1 MAISVQLN
9 RQLHDIFLN
18 RGAIEF
24 PDYIKPHLVLENNNV
39 FTLFLRV
46 DISGPEIDVP
56 LMCKYRVEEGLLSNY
71 NYPNSVKEVAVT
83 LFENSYAQTRRTANA
98 IFKTFLMNDTRDRLM
113 KITTNTGEVY
123 YGGNGYI
130 LDKDYNIL
138 ILYTLHG
145 VMEERTLHY
154 KTGRI
159 YVNPKVFVS
168 NGIVEK
174 GIIKTVI
181 PAFVQEGIRIDGAN
195 IEGVTYQEINTRMP
209 IRNEYGRIIGYT
221 SPIPEIVIP
230 EIVIADVTNRF
241 IVKPKKPTPSTF
253 SNEAMNDYL
262 LEHLDE
268 VVQMTYIL

>member
-1 MAISVQLN
+1 MAISAQLN

-18 RGAIEF
+18 RGNIQL
-24 PDYIKPHLVLENNNV
+24 PDYINPNLAFENNNV
-39 FTLFLRV
+39 FNLFLRV

-56 LMCKYRVEEGLLSNY
+56 LMCKYKVEEGLLSNY
-71 NYPNSVKEVAVT
+71 NYPNSLKEMAVA
-83 LFENSYAQTRRTANA
+83 LFENSYPQQRRTANA
-98 IFKTFLMNDTRDRLM
+98 IFKTFQMNDRRDRPM
-113 KITTNTGEVY
+113 KITTNTGGVY

-130 LDKDYNIL
+130 LDKDYNLL

-145 VMEERTLHY
+145 VMERDRLLHY

-181 PAFVQEGIRIDGAN
+181 PAFVQEGIRIDTSTIGA
-195 IEGVTYQEINTRMP
+195 TAQEINVF
-209 IRNEYGRIIGYT
+209 IRNSNGFVVQST
-221 SPIPEIVIP
+221 SPLPEI
-230 EIVIADVTNRF
+230 IVADVTDRF
-241 IVKPKKPTPSTF
+241 IVRPKKPTPSTF
-253 SNEAMNDYL
+253 NNDAMNDYL

-268 VVQMTYIL
+268 VVQMTYIV

>member
-18 RGAIEF
+18 RGAIQS
-24 PDYIKPHLVLENNNV
+24 PDYIKPNLAFENHNV
-39 FTLFLRV
+39 FNLFLRV

-56 LMCKYRVEEGLLSNY
+56 LMCKYKVEEGLLSNY
-71 NYPNSVKEVAVT
+71 NQPNSLKEVAVA
-83 LFENSYAQTRRTANA
+83 LFENSYPQSRRTANA
-98 IFKTFLMNDTRDRLM
+98 IFKTFQMNDNRDRLM

-130 LDKDYNIL
+130 LDKDYNLL

-145 VMEERTLHY
+145 VMEDRILYY

-168 NGIVEK
+168 NGLIEK
-174 GIIKTVI
+174 SIIKTVI
-181 PAFVQEGIRIDGAN
+181 PAFVQEGIMVDTIN
-195 IEGVTYQEINTRMP
+195 IA
-209 IRNEYGRIIGYT
+209 IRNQNGFVQVIK
-221 SPIPEIVIP
+221 PLPEIV
-230 EIVIADVTNRF
+230 VADVTDRF

-268 VVQMTYIL
+268 VVQMTYIV

>member
-1 MAISVQLN
+1 MAISAQLN
-9 RQLHDIFLN
+9 GPLHDIFLN
-18 RGAIEF
+18 RGAIQF
-24 PDYIKPHLVLENNNV
+24 PDYIKPHLAFENNNV
-39 FTLFLRV
+39 FNLFLRI

-71 NYPNSVKEVAVT
+71 NSPNSLKEVAVA
-83 LFENSYAQTRRTANA
+83 LFDNSYPQSRRTANA
-98 IFKTFLMNDTRDRLM
+98 IFKTFQMNDNRDRLM

-145 VMEERTLHY
+145 VMEDRILHY

-168 NGIVEK
+168 NGLIEK

-181 PAFVQEGIRIDGAN
+181 PSFVQEGIGIDTNN
-195 IEGVTYQEINTRMP
+195 IGVTAQEVVMP
-209 IRNEYGRIIGYT
+209 IYRPDGRVQGYT
-221 SPIPEIVIP
+221 RPLPEI
-230 EIVIADVTNRF
+230 IVADVTDRF
-241 IVKPKKPTPSTF
+241 IIRPKKPTPSTF

-262 LEHLDE
+262 LEHLNE
-268 VVQMTYIL
+268 VIQMTYIA

>member
-18 RGAIEF
+18 RGSISF
-24 PDYIKPHLVLENNNV
+24 PDYIKPHLAFENNNV
-39 FTLFLRV
+39 FNLFLRV

-56 LMCKYRVEEGLLSNY
+56 LMCKYRVEEGLLDNFNHSN
-71 NYPNSVKEVAVT
+71 SLKEVAVT
-83 LFENSYAQTRRTANA
+83 LFENSHPQSRRTANA
-98 IFKTFLMNDTRDRLM
+98 IFKAFQMNDNRDRLI

-145 VMEERTLHY
+145 VMEDRILHY

-181 PAFVQEGIRIDGAN
+181 PAFVQEGIMIYTGD
-195 IEGVTYQEINTRMP
+195 IGVTSQEITMP
-209 IRNEYGRIIGYT
+209 IRNEYGSFVDYT
-221 SPIPEIVIP
+221 SPIPEIV
-230 EIVIADVTNRF
+230 VADVTDRF
-241 IVKPKKPTPSTF
+241 IVKPKKPIPSTF

-268 VVQMTYIL
+268 VVQMTYIV

>member
-1 MAISVQLN
+1 
-9 RQLHDIFLN
+9 
-18 RGAIEF
+18 
-24 PDYIKPHLVLENNNV
+24 
-39 FTLFLRV
+39 
-46 DISGPEIDVP
+46 
-56 LMCKYRVEEGLLSNY
+56 
-71 NYPNSVKEVAVT
+71 
-83 LFENSYAQTRRTANA
+83 
-98 IFKTFLMNDTRDRLM
+98 M

-130 LDKDYNIL
+130 LDKDYNLL

-145 VMEERTLHY
+145 VMEDRILHY

-168 NGIVEK
+168 KGIVEK

-181 PAFVQEGIRIDGAN
+181 PAFVQEGIMVDTNN
-195 IEGVTYQEINTRMP
+195 IGVTAQDINIA
-209 IRNEYGRIIGYT
+209 IRNQNGFIQVIK
-221 SPIPEIVIP
+221 PLPEIV
-230 EIVIADVTNRF
+230 VADVTDRF

-268 VVQMTYIL
+268 VVQMTYIV

>member
-18 RGAIEF
+18 RGDIQIPE
-24 PDYIKPHLVLENNNV
+24 YIKPNLAFENNNV
-39 FTLFLRV
+39 FNLFLRV

-56 LMCKYRVEEGLLSNY
+56 LMCKYKVEQGLFSNY
-71 NYPNSVKEVAVT
+71 DYPNSLKEVAVA
-83 LFENSYAQTRRTANA
+83 LFENNYPQSRRTANA
-98 IFKTFLMNDTRDRLM
+98 IFKTFQMNNTRDRLM
-113 KITTNTGEVY
+113 KITTNSGEVY

-130 LDKDYNIL
+130 LDKDYNLL

-145 VMEERTLHY
+145 VMEDRVLHY

-181 PAFVQEGIRIDGAN
+181 PAFVQEGIRIARAN
-195 IEGVTYQEINTRMP
+195 IERVTYQEINMP
-209 IRNEYGRIIGYT
+209 IRNEYGSVIGYT
-221 SPIPEIVIP
+221 SPIP

-262 LEHLDE
+262 LEHLDK
-268 VVQMTYIL
+268 VVQMTYI

>member
-9 RQLHDIFLN
+9 RQLHDVFLN
-18 RGAIEF
+18 RGAIQF
-24 PDYIKPHLVLENNNV
+24 PDYIRTSLAFENNNV
-39 FTLFLRV
+39 FNLFLRV

-56 LMCKYRVEEGLLSNY
+56 LMCKYKVEEGLLSNY
-71 NYPNSVKEVAVT
+71 NQPNSLKEMAVA
-83 LFENSYAQTRRTANA
+83 LFENSYPQSRRTANA
-98 IFKTFLMNDTRDRLM
+98 IFKTFQMNDNRNRLM

-130 LDKDYNIL
+130 LDKDYNLL

-145 VMEERTLHY
+145 VMEDRILHY

-168 NGIVEK
+168 KGIVEK

-181 PAFVQEGIRIDGAN
+181 PAFVQEGIMVDTNN
-195 IEGVTYQEINTRMP
+195 IGVTAQDINIA
-209 IRNEYGRIIGYT
+209 IRNQNGFGQVIK
-221 SPIPEIVIP
+221 PLPEIV
-230 EIVIADVTNRF
+230 VADVTDRF

-268 VVQMTYIL
+268 VVQMTYIV

>member
-9 RQLHDIFLN
+9 RQLHGIFLN
-18 RGAIEF
+18 RGAVEF
-24 PDYIKPHLVLENNNV
+24 PDYIKPHLVLEHNNV
-39 FTLFLRV
+39 FNLFLRV

-71 NYPNSVKEVAVT
+71 DYPNSLKEVAVA
-83 LFENSYAQTRRTANA
+83 LFENSYPQSRRTANA
-98 IFKTFLMNDTRDRLM
+98 IFKTFQMNNTRDRLM
-113 KITTNTGEVY
+113 KITTNSGEVY

-145 VMEERTLHY
+145 VMEDRILHY

-195 IEGVTYQEINTRMP
+195 IEEVTYQEINVP
-209 IRNEYGRIIGYT
+209 IRNEYGSAISYT
-221 SPIPEIVIP
+221 SPIPEIV
-230 EIVIADVTNRF
+230 VADVTDRF

-262 LEHLDE
+262 LEHLDK
-268 VVQMTYIL
+268 VVQMTYI

>member
-1 MAISVQLN
+1 MTINVQLN
-9 RQLHDIFLN
+9 RQLHDVFLN
-18 RGAIEF
+18 RGVIQF
-24 PDYIKPHLVLENNNV
+24 PEYIRPNLHLKNNNV
-39 FTLFLRV
+39 FNLFLRV

-56 LMCKYRVEEGLLSNY
+56 LMCKYKVEEGLLSNY
-71 NYPNSVKEVAVT
+71 NYPNSLKEIAVA
-83 LFENSYAQTRRTANA
+83 LFENNYPQSRRTANA
-98 IFKTFLMNDTRDRLM
+98 IFKTFRMNNNRDRLM

-123 YGGNGYI
+123 YGGNSYI
-130 LDKDYNIL
+130 LDKDYNLL

-145 VMEERTLHY
+145 VMEDRILHY

-168 NGIVEK
+168 KGIVEK

-181 PAFVQEGIRIDGAN
+181 PAFVQEGIMVDTNN
-195 IEGVTYQEINTRMP
+195 IGVTAQDINIV
-209 IRNEYGRIIGYT
+209 IRNQNGFIQVIK
-221 SPIPEIVIP
+221 PLPEIV
-230 EIVIADVTNRF
+230 VADVTDRF

-268 VVQMTYIL
+268 VVQMTYI

>member
-9 RQLHDIFLN
+9 RQLHNIFLQTGN
-18 RGAIEF
+18 YSF
-24 PDYIKPHLVLENNNV
+24 PNYIHPALNFSNNNIFNV
-39 FTLFLRV
+39 FLRT
-46 DISGPEIDVP
+46 DISGNEVDVP
-56 LMCKYRVEEGLLSNY
+56 LNCRGAVEGAIYENY
-71 NYPNSVKEVAVT
+71 VVSGTVKEFSVALYENNYPQSK
-83 LFENSYAQTRRTANA
+83 RTANA
-98 IFKTFLMNDTRDRLM
+98 IVKAFQQFDGRNRML
-113 KITTNTGEVY
+113 KITTNKGEVY

-130 LDKDYNIL
+130 LDKDYNLL

-145 VMEERTLHY
+145 VMEDRILHY

-181 PAFVQEGIRIDGAN
+181 PAFVQEGIRIDTSN
-195 IEGVTYQEINTRMP
+195 IGVTAQEINVS
-209 IRNEYGRIIGYT
+209 IRNSNGFVVQVT
-221 SPIPEIVIP
+221 SPLPEI
-230 EIVIADVTNRF
+230 IVADVTNRF

-253 SNEAMNDYL
+253 NNEAMNDYL

-268 VVQMTYIL
+268 VVKMTYIS

>member
-1 MAISVQLN
+1 MAISVRLN
-9 RQLHDIFLN
+9 RQLHDVFLN
-18 RGAIEF
+18 RGAIQF
-24 PDYIKPHLVLENNNV
+24 PDYIRPNLAFENNNV
-39 FTLFLRV
+39 FNLFLRV

-56 LMCKYRVEEGLLSNY
+56 LMCKYKVEEGLLSNY
-71 NYPNSVKEVAVT
+71 NQPNSLKEMAVA
-83 LFENSYAQTRRTANA
+83 LFENSNPQSRRTANA
-98 IFKTFLMNDTRDRLM
+98 IFKTFQMNDYRNRLM

-130 LDKDYNIL
+130 LDKDYNLL

-145 VMEERTLHY
+145 VMEDRILHY

-168 NGIVEK
+168 NGLIEK

-181 PAFVQEGIRIDGAN
+181 PAFVQEGIMVDTN
-195 IEGVTYQEINTRMP
+195 NNGVTAQDINIVTRNQNGFVQVTEP
-209 IRNEYGRIIGYT
+209 L
-221 SPIPEIVIP
+221 PEIV
-230 EIVIADVTNRF
+230 VADVTDRF

-268 VVQMTYIL
+268 VVKMTYIL

>member
-1 MAISVQLN
+1 MEISAQLN

-18 RGAIEF
+18 RGAIQF
-24 PDYIKPHLVLENNNV
+24 PDYIKPHLAFENNNV
-39 FTLFLRV
+39 FNLFLRV

-56 LMCKYRVEEGLLSNY
+56 LMCKYKVEGGLLSNY
-71 NYPNSVKEVAVT
+71 NQPNSLKEMAVA
-83 LFENSYAQTRRTANA
+83 LFENSYPQSRRTANA
-98 IFKTFLMNDTRDRLM
+98 IFKILQMNDTRDRLM
-113 KITTNTGEVY
+113 KITTNNGEVY

-145 VMEERTLHY
+145 VIGEDRILHY

-168 NGIVEK
+168 NGLVEK

-181 PAFVQEGIRIDGAN
+181 PAFVQEGIMVDTNN
-195 IEGVTYQEINTRMP
+195 IGVTAQDINTT
-209 IRNEYGRIIGYT
+209 IRNSNGFVTQVIK
-221 SPIPEIVIP
+221 PLPEI
-230 EIVIADVTNRF
+230 IVADVTDRF
-241 IVKPKKPTPSTF
+241 IVRPKKPTPSTF
-253 SNEAMNDYL
+253 NNDAMNDYL

-268 VVQMTYIL
+268 VVKMTYIS

>member
-1 MAISVQLN
+1 MAISAQLN

-18 RGAIEF
+18 RGNIQL
-24 PDYIKPHLVLENNNV
+24 PDYINPNLAFENNNV
-39 FTLFLRV
+39 FNLFLRV

-56 LMCKYRVEEGLLSNY
+56 LMCKYKVEEGLLSNY
-71 NYPNSVKEVAVT
+71 NYPNSLKEMAVA
-83 LFENSYAQTRRTANA
+83 LFENNYPQQRRTANA
-98 IFKTFLMNDTRDRLM
+98 IFKTFQMNDRRDRLM
-113 KITTNTGEVY
+113 KITTNTGGVY

-130 LDKDYNIL
+130 LDKDYNLL

-145 VMEERTLHY
+145 VMEDRILHY

-181 PAFVQEGIRIDGAN
+181 PAFVQEGIRIDTST
-195 IEGVTYQEINTRMP
+195 IGVTAQEINVF
-209 IRNEYGRIIGYT
+209 IRNSNGFVVQVIN
-221 SPIPEIVIP
+221 PLPEI
-230 EIVIADVTNRF
+230 IVADVTDRF
-241 IVKPKKPTPSTF
+241 IVRPKKPTPSTF

-268 VVQMTYIL
+268 VVQMTYIV

>member
-1 MAISVQLN
+1 MAISAQLN
-9 RQLHDIFLN
+9 IQLHNIFLD
-18 RGAIEF
+18 RGAIQF
-24 PDYIKPHLVLENNNV
+24 PYYIKPHLAFENNNV
-39 FTLFLRV
+39 FNLFLRV

-56 LMCKYRVEEGLLSNY
+56 LMCKYKVEEGLLSNY
-71 NYPNSVKEVAVT
+71 NYPNSLKEMAVA
-83 LFENSYAQTRRTANA
+83 LFENNYPQSRRTANA
-98 IFKTFLMNDTRDRLM
+98 IFKTFQMNDTRDRLM
-113 KITTNTGEVY
+113 KITTNNGEVY

-130 LDKDYNIL
+130 LDKDYNLL

-145 VMEERTLHY
+145 VIGEDRILHY

-168 NGIVEK
+168 NGLIEK

-181 PAFVQEGIRIDGAN
+181 PAFVQEGIMVDTSSFM
-195 IEGVTYQEINTRMP
+195 GVTAQDINIA
-209 IRNEYGRIIGYT
+209 IRNSNGFVQVIK
-221 SPIPEIVIP
+221 PLPEIV
-230 EIVIADVTNRF
+230 VADVTDRF

-268 VVQMTYIL
+268 VVQMTYIV

>member
-1 MAISVQLN
+1 MAISAQLN
-9 RQLHDIFLN
+9 RQLHDIFLS
-18 RGAIEF
+18 RGAIQF
-24 PDYIKPHLVLENNNV
+24 PNYIKPNLAFENHNV
-39 FTLFLRV
+39 FNLFLRV

-56 LMCKYRVEEGLLSNY
+56 LMCKYKVEEGLLSNY
-71 NYPNSVKEVAVT
+71 NYPNSLKEVAVA
-83 LFENSYAQTRRTANA
+83 LFENSYPQSRRTANA
-98 IFKTFLMNDTRDRLM
+98 IFKTFQMNDNRDRLM

-130 LDKDYNIL
+130 LDKDYNLL

-145 VMEERTLHY
+145 VMEDRILHY

-168 NGIVEK
+168 NGLIEK

-181 PAFVQEGIRIDGAN
+181 PAFVQEGIRIDTNN
-195 IEGVTYQEINTRMP
+195 IGVTAQEINVHT
-209 IRNEYGRIIGYT
+209 RNEYGLISYGT
-221 SPIPEIVIP
+221 TPLPEI
-230 EIVIADVTNRF
+230 IVADVTDRF
-241 IVKPKKPTPSTF
+241 IVRPKKPTPSTF

-268 VVQMTYIL
+268 VVQMTYIS

>member
-1 MAISVQLN
+1 MAISTQLN

-18 RGAIEF
+18 RSAIQF
-24 PDYIKPHLVLENNNV
+24 PDYIKPHLAFENNNV
-39 FTLFLRV
+39 FNLFLRV

-56 LMCKYRVEEGLLSNY
+56 LMCKYKVEEGLLSNY
-71 NYPNSVKEVAVT
+71 NYPNSLKEVAVA
-83 LFENSYAQTRRTANA
+83 LFDNSYSQSRRTANA
-98 IFKTFLMNDTRDRLM
+98 IFKTFQMNDTRDRLI
-113 KITTNTGEVY
+113 KVTTNTGEVY

-145 VMEERTLHY
+145 VMGEDRILHY

-168 NGIVEK
+168 NGLIEK

-181 PAFVQEGIRIDGAN
+181 PSFVQEGIRIDETN
-195 IEGVTYQEINTRMP
+195 IGVTTQEINTS
-209 IRNEYGRIIGYT
+209 IRNSNGFVT
-221 SPIPEIVIP
+221 QVTKPLPEI
-230 EIVIADVTNRF
+230 IVADVTDRF
-241 IVKPKKPTPSTF
+241 IIRPKKPTPSTF
-253 SNEAMNDYL
+253 SNDAMNDYL

-268 VVQMTYIL
+268 VVQMTYIS

>member
-9 RQLHDIFLN
+9 RQLHDVFLS
-18 RGAIEF
+18 RGAIQF
-24 PDYIKPHLVLENNNV
+24 PSYIRTSLAFENNNV
-39 FTLFLRV
+39 FNLFLRV

-56 LMCKYRVEEGLLSNY
+56 LMCKYKVEEGLLSNY
-71 NYPNSVKEVAVT
+71 SYLNSLKEMAVA
-83 LFENSYAQTRRTANA
+83 LFENNYPQQRRTANA
-98 IFKTFLMNDTRDRLM
+98 IFKTFQMNDRRGRLM

-130 LDKDYNIL
+130 LDKDYNLL

-145 VMEERTLHY
+145 VMEDRILHY

-181 PAFVQEGIRIDGAN
+181 PAFVQEGIMVDTNDI
-195 IEGVTYQEINTRMP
+195 GVTAQDINIA
-209 IRNEYGRIIGYT
+209 IRNQNGFVTQVIK
-221 SPIPEIVIP
+221 PLPEI
-230 EIVIADVTNRF
+230 IVADVTDRF
-241 IVKPKKPTPSTF
+241 IVRPKKPTPSTF
-253 SNEAMNDYL
+253 NNDAMNDYL
-262 LEHLDE
+262 LEHLDK
-268 VVQMTYIL
+268 VVQMTYIS